1 VLKLEEVIKENPI
14 IAAVRDMSSLP
25 AALKS
30 RVSAI
35 FLLCGEICSL
45 GEAVAA
51 GHRAGKPIFL
61 HIDLV
66 EGLGRDKAAIK
77 YLAQE
82 VKPDGII
89 TTRSHLIRYAK
100 DYKLYTIQ
108 RIFVLDSLSLKTGI
122 ANVKET
128 EPDALECLP
137 GIMPRV
143 LNRLA
148 RELSQ
153 PVIAGGL
160 IRSREEIEAIL
171 AAGAVAVSLSEQTL
185 WQ

>member
-1 VLKLEEVIKENPI
+1 VFKLQEVVKENPI
-14 IAAVRDMSSLP
+14 IAAVREMSSLP
-25 AALKS
+25 AALQS

-45 GEAVAA
+45 GEAVVAA
-51 GHRAGKPIFL
+51 REAGKPIFL

-82 VKPDGII
+82 VKPEGII
-89 TTRSHLIRYAK
+89 TTRSHLIRQAK
-100 DYKLYTIQ
+100 EYHLFTIQ

-128 EPDALECLP
+128 EPDAVECLP

-143 LNRLA
+143 LRRLA
-148 RELSQ
+148 GELSQ

-160 IRSREEIEAIL
+160 IRSREEIEDIL

-185 WQ
+185 WR

>member
-1 VLKLEEVIKENPI
+1 MLKLEEVIKENPI

-51 GHRAGKPIFL
+51 GRRAGKPIFL

-108 RIFVLDSLSLKTGI
+108 RIFVCSLSLKKGI

-128 EPDALECLP
+128 DDALECLP

>member
-1 VLKLEEVIKENPI
+1 VFKLQETIKENPI

-25 AALKS
+25 VALKS
-30 RVSAI
+30 RASAI

-45 GEAVAA
+45 GEAVTAA
-51 GHRAGKPIFL
+51 HGAGKSIFL
-61 HIDLV
+61 HIDLA

-77 YLAQE
+77 FLAQE
-82 VKPDGII
+82 VKPEGII
-89 TTRSHLIRYAK
+89 TTRSHLIRFAK
-100 DYKLYTIQ
+100 GYDLFTIQ
-108 RIFVLDSLSLKTGI
+108 RIFVLDSLSLRTGI

-128 EPDALECLP
+128 GPDALECLP

-143 LNRLA
+143 LSRLT